1 MSYPTPDPF
10 RATDAVFLPNPKQDF
25 LLLLRGKIAS
35 TRGATLML
43 MAWVLSSW
51 TLINGSLTVVA
62 QEANARRTVDGPRCN
77 LPWVEEW
84 LDSNIPSLVADYW
97 WLHENPEVSFEE
109 VETAAYVAKAWEA
122 AGLEVTKNVGGH
134 GVVGVLA
141 NGSGPTIMLRTDLD
155 ALPVTEATGLP
166 RASTKK
172 IVTASGVSTGVM
184 HACGHDVHMTNLIGM
199 ARLFSAHRDQ
209 WKGTLVLIGQPAEER
224 GGGAEAMLKDGL
236 FTRFPRPD
244 AVVALHCEAS
254 SVEQVA
260 FRAGYMMANV
270 DSVDIRVHGRG
281 GHGAAPHTAI
291 DPIVQ
296 ASELVLSLQTS
307 VSRELKPTEP
317 AVITVGSIHAGTKH
331 NIIGDYCDLQL
342 TVRSYSPEV
351 REQLIA
357 AIRRKAKGIAMAYGA
372 EEPTVTLSDGTPS
385 LFNHEALTLQ
395 LKNRV
400 SASIGPNYVQEAEQV
415 MGGEDFSQY
424 GIAGVPVCMY
434 RLGVIDAGRLAAMK
448 KRGQTM
454 SLHSPEFYPDID
466 RALPM
471 AVRSMAVCAVELFA
485 SPPPKK

>member
-1 MSYPTPDPF
+1 MGIALAASLFAWLAPIADNSYV
-10 RATDAVFLPNPKQDF
+10 RGQDAITSEQ
-25 LLLLRGKIAS
+25 
-35 TRGATLML
+35 
-43 MAWVLSSW
+43 
-51 TLINGSLTVVA
+51 VA
-62 QEANARRTVDGPRCN
+62 GPRSN
-77 LPWVEEW
+77 LPWIEKW
-84 LDSNIPSLVADYW
+84 LSDNIEPLVSDYW
-97 WLHENPEVSFEE
+97 WLHQNPEVSFEE
-109 VETAAYVAKAWEA
+109 AETAAYLADAWQR
-122 AGLEVTKNVGGH
+122 AGFEVTKNVGGH
-134 GVVGVLA
+134 GVVAVLK
-141 NGSGPTIMLRTDLD
+141 NGNGPTIMLRTDLD

-184 HACGHDVHMTNLIGM
+184 HACGHDVHMTNLIGI
-199 ARLFSAHRDQ
+199 ARLFSAHRNQ
-209 WKGTLVLIGQPAEER
+209 WNGTLMLIGQPAEER
-224 GGGAEAMLKDGL
+224 GGGAQAMLNDGL

-254 SVEQVA
+254 AVEQVA

-296 ASELVLSLQTS
+296 ASELVMSLQTI

-331 NIIGDYCDLQL
+331 NIISEFCDLQL

-351 REQLIA
+351 RDQLIE
-357 AIRRKAKGIAMAYGA
+357 AIKRKAKGVAVTYGA
-372 EEPTVTLSDGTPS
+372 PEPTVSLSDGTPS
-385 LFNHEALTLQ
+385 LFNHEKLTQQ
-395 LKNRV
+395 LKKRV
-400 SASIGPNYVQEAEQV
+400 AESIGPNYVAEAEQV

-424 GIAGVPVCMY
+424 GLAGVPVCMY

-448 KRGQTM
+448 RRGQNM

-471 AVRSMAVCAVELFA
+471 AVRSMALCALELFA
-485 SPPPKK
+485 SPLEKK

>member
-1 MSYPTPDPF
+1 ML
-10 RATDAVFLPNPKQDF
+10 ATDAVSLLHGKPSLF
-25 LLLLRGKIAS
+25 LLIRSKIESTLR
-35 TRGATLML
+35 ATLML
-43 MAWVLSSW
+43 STGLMASW
-51 TLINGSLTVVA
+51 MVMSGTPSVVA
-62 QEANARRTVDGPRCN
+62 QEGRAVGVVDGPRCN

-84 LDSNIPSLVADYW
+84 LANNIQTLVADYW
-97 WLHENPEVSFEE
+97 WLHENPEISFEE
-109 VETAAYVAKAWEA
+109 VETAAYIAKAWQS
-122 AGLEVTKNVGGH
+122 AGMEVTQNVGGH

-172 IVTASGVSTGVM
+172 IVTATGVSTGVM

-199 ARLFSAHRDQ
+199 ARLFAAHREQ
-209 WKGTLVLIGQPAEER
+209 WKGTLILIGQPAEER

-254 SVEQVA
+254 PVEQVA

-296 ASELVLSLQTS
+296 ASELVVSLQTI
-307 VSRELKPTEP
+307 VSRELKPSEP

-331 NIIGDYCDLQL
+331 NIISDYCDLQL

-357 AIRRKAKGIAMAYGA
+357 AIRRKAQGIAMAYGA
-372 EEPTVTLSDGTPS
+372 AEPTVTLSDGTPS

-400 SASIGPNYVQEAEQV
+400 SASIGPNYVHEAEQV

-434 RLGVIDAGRLAAMK
+434 RLGVIDSGRLAAMK
-448 KRGQTM
+448 KRGQNM
-454 SLHSPEFYPDID
+454 SLHSPGFYPDID

-471 AVRSMAVCAVELFA
+471 AVRSMALCAMELFA
-485 SPPPKK
+485 SPSQKK